1 MTSTRPSPAG
11 RKQDAQNNGPPRVVH
26 AYHSSNREGT
36 PKLLFVEVKKPS
48 HSRTRGGGLMARKKA
63 KQCPHFAHR
72 KNGRWTEF
80 FCTLPAGGLCPDPQ
94 CPANPER
101 EEVVPDA
108 TA

>member
-1 MTSTRPSPAG
+1 
-11 RKQDAQNNGPPRVVH
+11 
-26 AYHSSNREGT
+26 
-36 PKLLFVEVKKPS
+36 
-48 HSRTRGGGLMARKKA
+48 MARKKA